1 MEGFI
6 MKFDDD
12 IKGLKPH
19 IKISIQMERNAAR
32 EKARKLTFTR
42 VDSEDAHED
51 VEAEESGEKAEIF
64 EAIDIE
70 DDLSENTTQDAAP
83 RRRGRPKK
91 RRH

>member
-1 MEGFI
+1 

-19 IKISIQMERNAAR
+19 IKIAIQIERNAAR
-32 EKARKLTFTR
+32 EKARKLTFAR
-42 VDSEDAHED
+42 VEYEDAQED
-51 VEAEESGEKAEIF
+51 VEDEESGEKAEIS
-64 EAIDIE
+64 ESIDIE
-70 DDLSENTTQDAAP
+70 DDLSENTPQDAAP

>member
-1 MEGFI
+1 

-32 EKARKLTFTR
+32 EKARKLTFAR
-42 VDSEDAHED
+42 GESEDAQED
-51 VEAEESGEKAEIF
+51 VEEEESGENDEIL
-64 EAIDIE
+64 EAIDK
-70 DDLSENTTQDAAP
+70 DDGGAENTAPDAAP

>member
-1 MEGFI
+1 

-19 IKISIQMERNAAR
+19 IKIAIQMERNAAR
-32 EKARKLTFTR
+32 EKARKLTFER
-42 VDSEDAHED
+42 VESEDAQED
-51 VEAEESGEKAEIF
+51 FEEEESGENDEIL
-64 EAIDIE
+64 EAIDK
-70 DDLSENTTQDAAP
+70 DDAVAENTTQDAAP